1 MMALRRLVTRWR
13 NDRLLGRVIRNS
25 SYLFSSNSISMVL
38 TFLQGLLA
46 AALLGVA
53 NYGTLGLIIAFA
65 SNVNR
70 LLSFRMNE
78 LVIKYGGQY
87 LTEERREDAAAV
99 IKIAGVSEGVTSIL
113 AYTLLV
119 ILAQWAAATI
129 VKDERSASWI
139 VFYGVALLANVM
151 TETATAVLQLGRHFR
166 TQAILN
172 LGQNI
177 LTAGWILAAYILQGG
192 IYDVI
197 LAYLAGK
204 LFYGLGMSLAAVYW
218 LKPLL
223 GPGWIRVRLTRL
235 ADWKEMLR
243 FAISTNL
250 SQTVNMVIRDSEL
263 LWVGFLLTSVQ
274 AGYYKFAMG
283 IMNVMVLPITQLIQ
297 TSFPEITHTVAVKA
311 WSSLRDLLRRT
322 SLLAVGWTV
331 LTAVGLLVA
340 GPWFLRLY
348 KSGEYL
354 PSLPVIWVLFAGF
367 SFANIF
373 FWNRPLLLAL
383 GRPNFPLLV
392 TLGIGIIKTILMLLL
407 VRENGVIMQ
416 AALLSGYFILSIGI
430 IVVRGLTEVR
440 SYRQTDG

>member
-1 MMALRRLVTRWR
+1 MMAFRRLVTRWR

-87 LTEERREDAAAV
+87 LAEDRREDASAV
-99 IKIAGVSEGVTSIL
+99 IKIAGASEGVTSIL

-177 LTAGWILAAYILQGG
+177 LTAGWILAAYILKGG

-235 ADWKEMLR
+235 ADWKSMLR
-243 FAISTNL
+243 FAVSTNL

-322 SLLAVGWTV
+322 SLLAVGWTI
-331 LTAVGLLVA
+331 LTALGMLAV

-392 TLGIGIIKTILMLLL
+392 TLVVGIIKTILMLLL

-430 IVVRGLTEVR
+430 IVMRGLTEVR